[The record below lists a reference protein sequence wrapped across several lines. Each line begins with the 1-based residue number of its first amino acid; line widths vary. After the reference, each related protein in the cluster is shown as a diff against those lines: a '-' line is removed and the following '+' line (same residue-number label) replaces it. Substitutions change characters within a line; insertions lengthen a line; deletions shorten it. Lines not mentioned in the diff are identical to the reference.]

1 MAVPEGY
8 VHKATTHNFNQTA
21 QAVIY
26 YSSQDN
32 LYLIQLEV
40 ESHPVQGGRVVR
52 SLGTLTAQQLQLV
65 VDAAGDVLH
74 DIRV

>member
-1 MAVPEGY
+1 MAVPDGY

-26 YSSQDN
+26 YSSIDE
-32 LYLIQLEV
+32 LYLVQVEV
-40 ESHPVQGGRVVR
+40 GDVVK

-74 DIRV
+74 DANV